1 MGGFLRLAGKHDRVK
16 PSLNCN
22 VDYVMT
28 KRPTSSSGQPEE
40 DFANSEG
47 WISWR
52 NLTTEAMERFY
63 EQLIANVSGFPGLV
77 GYEAAE
83 RARAANGNPAWSWGA
98 AAEIQETINT
108 VNSWGMHLHD
118 WCAWNSV
125 VESYETDEDR
135 GQLLH
140 HFVEPLAFFC
150 MHQPSAVSDRLML
163 LTETLL
169 HQANRLVEPGY
180 VDRLDQD
187 RLRPGQGL
195 RRSDR
200 RKQVI
205 RLGQR
210 WTRFNVFLAALDTM
224 NDSAY
229 RKLSRNFR
237 DLSVHS
243 FAPRLMVGQ
252 IMRAVRSIEPW
263 QETVKQPC
271 GGYLLVD
278 HPTKKGVSYTMSV
291 LEPFPLSNAYS
302 ASLSE
307 YQKVMTAMSAFSEL
321 LEEMCA
327 SMDAIRDRLSGQ
339 S

>member
-1 MGGFLRLAGKHDRVK
+1 MTELSAKSSGN
-16 PSLNCN
+16 PSLNEQ
-22 VDYVMT
+22 
-28 KRPTSSSGQPEE
+28 SEE
-40 DFANSEG
+40 NFADNEG

-52 NLTTEAMERFY
+52 TLTTEAMGRFY
-63 EQLIANVSGFPGLV
+63 EQLLANVSTSPGLV

-83 RARAANGNPAWSWGA
+83 RARAANGTFAWSWGA

-108 VNSWGMHLHD
+108 INSWGMHLHD
-118 WCAWNSV
+118 WCAWNAV
-125 VESYETDEDR
+125 VESFETDNDK
-135 GQLLH
+135 GQVMH
-140 HFVEPLAFFC
+140 HFVHPLAFFC

-169 HQANRLVEPGY
+169 HQANCLVEAGY

-187 RLRPGQGL
+187 CLRPGQGL

-200 RKQVI
+200 RKQVM
-205 RLGQR
+205 RLGHR
-210 WTRFNVFLAALDTM
+210 WTRYNRFLATLDAI

-243 FAPRLMVGQ
+243 FAPRFMDGQ
-252 IMRAVRSIEPW
+252 IMRAIRSIEPW
-263 QETVKQPC
+263 QEIVKQPG
-271 GGYLLVD
+271 GGYTLAD
-278 HPTKKGVSYTMSV
+278 HPTKKCVSYTMGV
-291 LEPFPLSNAYS
+291 LEPFPLRDACS

-307 YQKVMTAMSAFSEL
+307 YQKVEAAMSAFSEL
-321 LEEMCA
+321 LEEVCDC
-327 SMDAIRDRLSGQ
+327 MDAIPDRLSEQ